1 MEWKQLIN
9 PILWVMAPIVAL
21 AYLIIPLTNDARIY
35 LGVEHIAASYY
46 PFPQGIDLAW
56 EIKPIA
62 NRLTNYILY
71 KIATLFVPFEDHY
84 LFGIAVKV
92 LILIVIITIAYYFS
106 RRVPVPYAFF
116 LIFYTFTTMANF
128 CVLQAEYWAALCAV
142 LAIAMLQSHMK
153 EVLFAAGALAVWI
166 FLLKGITGLLVIPI
180 LCGAYLLF
188 IYLDPHVTVF
198 TILAGRWNMAL
209 LKRIDLLIAGFVSAA
224 AIFVCL
230 WLTIWPNMVSD
241 MLLSP
246 QLARVGQVGPVN
258 LIVWFFA
265 QLVLSPLYIPVLL
278 IGIAFGAIFFFAWV
292 RHQDTDIRVAY
303 ELMWIVPAV
312 IVIAQGEMF
321 LYHYLAFVPAAVVT
335 VVMCEVVSG

>member
-21 AYLIIPLTNDARIY
+21 VYLILPLTNDARIY

-62 NRLTNYILY
+62 NRLTNYFLY
-71 KIATLFVPFEDHY
+71 KAATLFVPFEDHF
-84 LFGIAVKV
+84 LFGVAVKLLV
-92 LILIVIITIAYYFS
+92 LAVIVTIAYYFS
-106 RRVPVPYAFF
+106 RKVAVPYGFF

-128 CVLQAEYWAALCAV
+128 CVLQAEYWAALWAV
-142 LAIAMLQSHMK
+142 LAIAMLQGRAR
-153 EVLFAAGALAVWI
+153 EAFFCAGALVVWI
-166 FLLKGITGLLVIPI
+166 FLLKGITGLLLVPI

-188 IYLDPHVTVF
+188 IYNDPERTVF
-198 TILAGRWNMAL
+198 FIMNCRWNMAL
-209 LKRIDLLIAGFVSAA
+209 LKRLDLFIAGFVSAA
-224 AIFVCL
+224 AVFVCL
-230 WLTIWPNMVSD
+230 WLTVWPHMLSD

-246 QLARVGQVGPVN
+246 QLARVGMVGPVN
-258 LIVWFFA
+258 LIVWFVA
-265 QLVLSPLYIPVLL
+265 QLILSPLYIPVLL
-278 IGIAFGAIFFFAWV
+278 IGIVFGAIFFFAWV

-303 ELMWIVPAV
+303 ELMWLVPAV

-321 LYHYLAFVPAAVVT
+321 LYHYLAFVPSAVVT
-335 VVMCEVVSG
+335 IVLCEMMAK